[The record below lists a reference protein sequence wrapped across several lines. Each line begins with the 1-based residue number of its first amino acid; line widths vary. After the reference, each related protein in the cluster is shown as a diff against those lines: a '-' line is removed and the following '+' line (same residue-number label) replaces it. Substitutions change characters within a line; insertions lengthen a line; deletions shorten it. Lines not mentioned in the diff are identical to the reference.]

1 MKKIISFAL
10 ILAANISAQGNQN
23 AEQCDVPGFPDGSC
37 IKEGYVCDMGFNVA
51 GTKGMLYFKL
61 SENAQC
67 TQKFKSDRFVTYT
80 DTTDTSTTTLHTT
93 FFLIED
99 EYDATPV
106 SVTLAGSLALAA
118 SLNGRKVSVVYKQ
131 VKLEDFGGVR
141 LQLIEFRDE

>member
-1 MKKIISFAL
+1 MKKVISFAL
-10 ILAANISAQGNQN
+10 ILVASIFAQGNQ
-23 AEQCDVPGFPDGSC
+23 AGELCDVAGFPQGSC
-37 IKEGYVCDMGFNVA
+37 IKQGFVCDIGFNVA
-51 GTKGMLYFKL
+51 GAKSMLYFKL
-61 SENAQC
+61 GESAQC
-67 TQKFKSDRFVTYT
+67 TQKFKSDQFATYT
-80 DTTDTSTTTLHTT
+80 DTTDTSTHTLYTT

-141 LQLIEFRDE
+141 LQVIEFRDE